1 MAPRT
6 LASNLYVRT
15 PGACLDPNHLHHGT
29 MHLRV
34 AAPHDSD
41 RPVHDPPTLRNLD
54 QHVITGGHRLL
65 RLLSRRTGGV
75 EFNSVLDAPGS
86 SPSPD
91 GSARRRTLPSAI
103 PDGPSVR

>member
-15 PGACLDPNHLHHGT
+15 PGVCLDPT
-29 MHLRV
+29 TCTPTPCTFES
-34 AAPHDSD
+34 PH
-41 RPVHDPPTLRNLD
+41 RTTAIDPCMTHPHSGNLD

-91 GSARRRTLPSAI
+91 GSARQRTLPSAI
-103 PDGPSVR
+103 PNGPSVR